1 MYVRPSTAR
10 VPLVAQ
16 RGCQTATVPL
26 RPDDDAVRRAR
37 ETARRLRDEA
47 GVERA
52 LRDAARTGGTGGTG
66 GTVRGGPAVP
76 AGSRVR
82 GRVVGGD
89 LAGPLAALESA
100 GWLLLHDVTRRLS
113 RLTRLDHVAVGAQG
127 VVVVQQVR
135 FEGVV
140 TVEDD
145 VLRLNAAPY
154 AVETGRVVAA
164 ATALRAVLDAGPG
177 RGVLLRTVLCV
188 VPAEPAAAAVRGPAH
203 VVGRAGLVA
212 AVAAGPAVLDA
223 GAAAAVHA
231 SLADGLRTG
240 DGLRRPAHP

>member
-1 MYVRPSTAR
+1 MYGRPSTAR

-16 RGCQTATVPL
+16 CGCQTAHVPL

-52 LRDAARTGGTGGTG
+52 LRDASRSGAAGAT
-66 GTVRGGPAVP
+66 AA

-82 GRVVGGD
+82 DRVVGGD
-89 LAGPLAALESA
+89 LAGPLAALEAA
-100 GWLLLHDVTRRLS
+100 GWLLLHDVARRLS
-113 RLTRLDHVAVGAQG
+113 RLPRLDHVAVGAQG
-127 VVVVQQVR
+127 VVAVQQVR

-140 TVEDD
+140 TVADD

-177 RGVLLRTVLCV
+177 RGVPLRTVLCV
-188 VPAEPAAAAVRGPAH
+188 VPAEPAAATVRGPAQ
-203 VVGRAGLVA
+203 VVGRGGLVA
-212 AVAAGPAVLDA
+212 AAVAAPAVLDA

-231 SLADGLRTG
+231 ALAAGLRTG